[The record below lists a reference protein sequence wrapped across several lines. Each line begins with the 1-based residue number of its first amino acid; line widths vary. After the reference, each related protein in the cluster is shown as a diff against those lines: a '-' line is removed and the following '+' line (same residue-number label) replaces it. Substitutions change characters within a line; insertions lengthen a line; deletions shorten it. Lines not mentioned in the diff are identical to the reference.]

1 MTFIVKGEPKGKAR
15 PRFAR
20 GRAYTPQTT
29 VDYEKEIKARF
40 LECGGKFSHADKFTV
55 DVIAC
60 FGVPKSA
67 PKKKVKDMLAYQI
80 MPTKRPDIDNIL
92 KVVLDAL
99 NGVAYY
105 DDSQVVRVVGT
116 KAYNKEPFLQISIE
130 EGCVYE

>member
-20 GRAYTPQTT
+20 GRTYTPKTT
-29 VDYEKEIKARF
+29 VDYEKEIQSRF
-40 LECGGKFSHADKFTV
+40 LECGGKFSFADKFTL

-67 PKKKVKDMLAYQI
+67 SKKKVADMLAGII

-116 KAYNKEPFLQISIE
+116 KEYNKEPFLQITVE
-130 EGCVYE
+130 EGCIYE